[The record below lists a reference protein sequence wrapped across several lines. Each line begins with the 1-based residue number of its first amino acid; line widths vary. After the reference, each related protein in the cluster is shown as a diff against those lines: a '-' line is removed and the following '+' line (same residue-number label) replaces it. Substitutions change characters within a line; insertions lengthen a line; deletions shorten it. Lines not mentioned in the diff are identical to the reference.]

1 MERILPLLE
10 RFAEDHPDES
20 IKEMATDLR
29 ITIATHGAVKFN
41 DKTERPDK
49 GKKTAKESKNK
60 SDNKQRVQKPLVE
73 VISETNNADMDKKG
87 QDSLETNANKTSREF
102 QNTEHTSVKGKEK
115 SVKASFE
122 SAKMDAGAVKNDE
135 NQIKTSSNLKDKL
148 NDNSAGLKSSYQ
160 QALAELKDPLL
171 PVRGH
176 ALIALRK
183 LIEEKDPDTLEQKD
197 FLMEAFRRNLQDED
211 SYLYL
216 GAVNALSALGEQCPL
231 LVLPVLAAEYSDIK
245 GHQPQMMM
253 KLGEVMVKTS
263 RLLGQCWES

>member
-10 RFAEDHPDES
+10 RFAEEHPDES

-49 GKKTAKESKNK
+49 GKNPAKKNKDK

-87 QDSLETNANKTSREF
+87 QMNLDKTSCES

-122 SAKMDAGAVKNDE
+122 NVKMDAGSVKSDE

-148 NDNSAGLKSSYQ
+148 NDNSASLKSSYQ
-160 QALAELKDPLL
+160 QALSELKDPLL

-183 LIEEKDPDTLEQKD
+183 LIEEKDPETLEQKD
-197 FLMEAFRRNLQDED
+197 FLMEEFRRNLQDED

-245 GHQPQMMM
+245 GHQPQTMM